1 MFSRAPSTALSRSA
15 GANRVIDIK
24 CLRPVWQIFCRSR
37 LWILVLVA
45 TCVSSPLMAAE
56 SVRPNVVVI
65 LVDDLGYGDIGCDGS
80 RVIQT
85 SQLDRLAPRGRAG
98 IVRSTANRTIFWVAG
113 RYPVPVRGNSP
124 GLICQS
130 AMPKCAAIWCRNTAR
145 SATISSTSWRSTGS
159 RPET

>member
-1 MFSRAPSTALSRSA
+1 M
-15 GANRVIDIK
+15 IDIK

-37 LWILVLVA
+37 LWILVLVV
-45 TCVSSPLMAAE
+45 TCVPSPLRAAA
-56 SVRPNVVVI
+56 SVRPNAVVI
-65 LVDDLGYGDIGCDGS
+65 LVDDLGYGDIGCDGN
-80 RVIQT
+80 RVNQT

-113 RYPVPVRGNSP
+113 RYSIPVRGSSP
-124 GLICQS
+124 GSSCRS
-130 AMPKCAAIWCRNTAR
+130 AMPKCAAIWCPNTAR

>member
-1 MFSRAPSTALSRSA
+1 M
-15 GANRVIDIK
+15 IDIK
-24 CLRPVWQIFCRSR
+24 CLRPVWQIFCRGG

-65 LVDDLGYGDIGCDGS
+65 LVDDLGYGDIGCDGN
-80 RVIQT
+80 RVNQT

-113 RYPVPVRGNSP
+113 RYSIPVRGSSP
-124 GLICQS
+124 GSSCRS
-130 AMPKCAAIWCRNTAR
+130 AMPKCAAIWCPTTAR
-145 SATISSTSWRSTGS
+145 SATISSTSWPSTGS
-159 RPET
+159 HPET